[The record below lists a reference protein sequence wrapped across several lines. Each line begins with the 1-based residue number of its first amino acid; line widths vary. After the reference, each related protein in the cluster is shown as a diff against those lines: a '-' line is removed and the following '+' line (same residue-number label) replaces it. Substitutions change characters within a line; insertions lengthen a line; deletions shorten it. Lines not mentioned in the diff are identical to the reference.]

1 MAGQRAGTS
10 SLARLVALLVC
21 AGCVVLIALRTR
33 EPSVPSSTGD
43 CTTLA
48 RTEIERDETAAGR
61 LTAEQAIIRRRRI
74 AARCL

>member
-1 MAGQRAGTS
+1 MARKRAGTS

-21 AGCVVLIALRTR
+21 AGCVVLIALLAR

-48 RTEIERDETAAGR
+48 RTEIERDKAAGR
-61 LTAEQAIIRRRRI
+61 LTAEQAIIRRQQI
-74 AARCL
+74 AAKCR